1 MGLIPADGELKNM
14 AIDGEEINIFLEN
27 PLIVREVTSHAES
40 LEELEK
46 LLKKVELA
54 KGKYGREPMKYLI
67 VLTAPA
73 SIADEMRER
82 AKKAT

>member
-1 MGLIPADGELKNM
+1 MKNM